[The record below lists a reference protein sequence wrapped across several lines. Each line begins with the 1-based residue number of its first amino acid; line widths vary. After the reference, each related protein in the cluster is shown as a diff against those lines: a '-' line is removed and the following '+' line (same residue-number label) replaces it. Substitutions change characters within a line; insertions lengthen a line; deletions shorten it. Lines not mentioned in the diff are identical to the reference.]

1 VGGAGVSFAT
11 VDGRRPLRGV
21 VAGAGFLGPFW
32 ARELVAGPDT
42 EMVGWVDMDLA
53 RAERRRDELRLRD
66 VAVGTDVGALVRDH
80 GADFVVN
87 VTAPEAHHP
96 VTLGALAAGA
106 AVLTEKPLAT
116 SMDQAREMVAAAD
129 AAGRLLMVSQ
139 NRRYM
144 PTLLAFRDAVEGLGT
159 LASLTCDFYIAH
171 RAHPDGFVRKIEQP
185 LLLDMAIH
193 LFDAARLITGA
204 EPESV
209 YCESYSPPWD
219 WFAGPSAANAIFRM
233 SGDVRMAF
241 NGSWCADGFQT
252 SWTGRWRAVGEG
264 GSATW
269 DGQRAP
275 RVQPAPGVE
284 LASVPPV
291 RAARRARNRF
301 EGLEDA
307 LAEFVTALR
316 SGRSPQSEGRAN
328 LRSLAMCHAAVESA
342 RTGQALAVEA

>member
-1 VGGAGVSFAT
+1 VSFAT
-11 VDGRRPLRGV
+11 LDGGRPLRGV

-32 ARELVAGPDT
+32 ARELLAGPET
-42 EMVGWVDMDLA
+42 EMVGWVDMDVA
-53 RAERRRDELRLRD
+53 RARERRDELRLRD
-66 VAVGTDVGALVRDH
+66 VAVGTDVGAIVRDR

-87 VTAPEAHHP
+87 VTAPDAHRP
-96 VTLGALAAGA
+96 VTLSALAAGA

-116 SMDQAREMVAAAD
+116 SMDHAREMVAAAD

-144 PTLLAFRDAVEGLGT
+144 PTLLAFRDAVAGLGT
-159 LASLTCDFYIAH
+159 LASLTCDFYIGH
-171 RAHPDGFVRKIEQP
+171 RVDPGRFVTAMDHP

-193 LFDAARLITGA
+193 LFDAARLIAAA

-209 YCESYSPPWD
+209 YCEAYSPPWS
-219 WFAGPSAANAIFRM
+219 WYAGPAAAHAIFRM
-233 SGDVRMAF
+233 SGDVRVAF
-241 NGSWCADGFQT
+241 SGSWVADGFPT
-252 SWTGRWRAVGEG
+252 SWTGRWRAVGER

-284 LASVPPV
+284 LPPVPAV
-291 RAARRARNRF
+291 RAARPPRRRF
-301 EGLEDA
+301 PGLEAA
-307 LAEFVTALR
+307 LAEFVASLR
-316 SGRSPQSEGRAN
+316 SGRSPQSEGRDN

-342 RTGQALAVEA
+342 RSGQPLAVAV